1 MGTGKKG
8 LWVASTGGH
17 LEQLVRI
24 SNLSSYRGDSVWVT
38 FDNQQSRSLLG
49 NKRRVYVDYVRPRDL
64 YKAMKA
70 AWQVLP
76 TLRSESFDFCI
87 STGAAVATFIL
98 PLSRICGARAIYI
111 ESVSRTAGP
120 SLTGR
125 IMATVPGVETYTQHS
140 SWNLK
145 KWTYIG
151 SLLDKWTVSNSTP
164 IERPLKVFVTLGTI
178 KPYVFERAVDAVLEI
193 LRPSDSVVWQLGT
206 SWRDGLPGESFR
218 ELTSEEVDF
227 NIRHADVVITHAGV
241 GSIINI
247 LDAGS
252 SPVLAIRKK
261 RYNEHIDDH
270 QQQIADT
277 MVKRGLAQALDL
289 ERPDRST
296 LLTAAYRTVET
307 RSNDE

>member
-1 MGTGKKG
+1 M
-8 LWVASTGGH
+8 
-17 LEQLVRI
+17 
-24 SNLSSYRGDSVWVT
+24 
-38 FDNQQSRSLLG
+38 
-49 NKRRVYVDYVRPRDL
+49 
-64 YKAMKA
+64 
-70 AWQVLP
+70 
-76 TLRSESFDFCI
+76 
-87 STGAAVATFIL
+87 
-98 PLSRICGARAIYI
+98 
-111 ESVSRTAGP
+111 
-120 SLTGR
+120 
-125 IMATVPGVETYTQHS
+125 PGVETYTQHS